1 MLKAIKVR
9 LYLNE
14 EQEIY
19 VSKLLGSYRKVY
31 NTCLE
36 QKINA
41 YQDDKRSLGLSELGH
56 FFHNELTKSEQ
67 TQYLNEHNTKVLKQ
81 AIINLLDAYKNFFK
95 SGKGFPKYKSKHDR
109 QSVRFPLE
117 SISKTNSYLDSK
129 LTLTK
134 QLKNIKFECS
144 DRDKKY
150 LFKHKETIKSA
161 TLSKTKTNKYFLSI
175 LIDNNVQP
183 LSKPI
188 NDFIGI
194 DMGIKS
200 LMVCSNGQ
208 VFNNLNIRKTNEK
221 QLVRLQRQLSKKIVG
236 SKNREKCRLKLAR
249 KNERLNNI
257 KNNYIH
263 TITRQLVSEN
273 QTIIVEDLNVSGM
286 LKNRRLSRSIQE
298 LSIHEVFRQL
308 KYKCEWYGRNFIVID
323 RFYPSSKLCSKCGF
337 KHKNLKLSERS
348 WVCPECGEIHDRD
361 FNASLNIQ
369 NEGKRIVGQRLPEFT
384 PVDYP
389 TADDPTRNGV
399 LKSNGRLNQE
409 EKFHKV

>member
-14 EQEIY
+14 NQIEY
-19 VSKLLGSYRKVY
+19 VGKLMGSYRKVY
-31 NTCLE
+31 NQCLE

-41 YQDDKRSLGLSELGH
+41 YKDDKKSLGLSELGR
-56 FFHNELTKSEQ
+56 FFHNELTKSEE

-117 SISKTNSYLDSK
+117 SISKTNNYLDSK

-134 QLKNIKFECS
+134 QLRNIKFECS

-150 LFKHKETIKSA
+150 LNKYKDSIKSA

-175 LIDNNVQP
+175 LIDNHIQP
-183 LSKPI
+183 TPKPT

-194 DMGIKS
+194 DMGIKN

-208 VFNNLNIRKTNEK
+208 TFNNLNIRKINEK
-221 QLVRLQRQLSKKIVG
+221 QLVRLQRQLSKKVIG
-236 SKNREKCRLKLAR
+236 SKNREKSRLKLAR
-249 KNERLNNI
+249 KNEKLNNI
-257 KNNYIH
+257 KLNYIH
-263 TITRQLVSEN
+263 TITSQLVSEN
-273 QTIIVEDLNVSGM
+273 QTIIVEDLNVKGM
-286 LKNRRLSRSIQE
+286 LKNHCLSRSIQE

-323 RFYPSSKLCSKCGF
+323 RYFPSSKLCSKCGF
-337 KHKNLKLSERS
+337 KYKNLTLSERS
-348 WVCPECGEIHDRD
+348 WVCPECGETHDRD
-361 FNASLNIQ
+361 FNAATNIY
-369 NEGKRIVGQRLPEFT
+369 NEGKRIVGQRLPEIT

-389 TADDPTRNGV
+389 TADDPTLNGA
-399 LKSNGRLNQE
+399 LKSNGRKKQE
-409 EKFHKV
+409 EFI